1 MISITTDYQQWD
13 NTETVSVLQHRAGTS
28 TSITGVTARRDS
40 LSKQET
46 GSVPSFSDYSLVYLI
61 PAALLSVSI
70 RPGDVITDANNKA
83 YSVVS
88 ARTITLGNSES
99 HYRCVCNEVIS

>member
-1 MISITTDYQQWD
+1 VISITTDYQQWD
-13 NTETVSVLQHRAGTS
+13 NTETVSVLQHRASSTS
-28 TSITGVTARRDS
+28 TTGVIARRDS

-70 RPGDVITDANNKA
+70 RPGDVITDSNNKA
-83 YSVVS
+83 FSVVS

-99 HYRCVCNEVIS
+99 HYRCVCNEVIT